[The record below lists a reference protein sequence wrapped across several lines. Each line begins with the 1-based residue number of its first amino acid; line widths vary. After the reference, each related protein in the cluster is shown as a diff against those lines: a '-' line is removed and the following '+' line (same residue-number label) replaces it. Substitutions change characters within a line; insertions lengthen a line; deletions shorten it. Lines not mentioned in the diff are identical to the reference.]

1 MHNLHILAACSAVK
15 NDAASNATWFQT
27 FPPYGRY
34 PVGGTIKG
42 AAKNA
47 EYIIDEAA
55 AKAIIDNFNA
65 AKARKDW
72 PGILVDEEHFS
83 LDPEKSSAAM
93 AWAKDI
99 RQEDDGSIWTRWEF
113 TARGRELFEGHVLM
127 NRSPAFEADKVGKDY
142 RPCELRSIGM
152 TNTPHFTELSTLAA
166 ARAAEVKNTQG
177 EKMNKILAKLN
188 LAEGASEDD
197 VVAAIDALQ
206 KKASTAEATATEA
219 QKKQEEAEGK
229 CRAMECEQF
238 LEAHKDQIKDVAACK
253 EAFMKDPETTKKI
266 FGACKEP
273 EAPKPQKVLGAAKN
287 TPAVDTGK
295 TFASL
300 REEMAALPACKRQEF
315 YLAHKDDIDAGK

>member
-15 NDAASNATWFQT
+15 NDAASKATWFQT
-27 FPPYGRY
+27 FPPYGSY

-83 LDPEKSSAAM
+83 LDPSKSSAAM

-113 TARGRELFEGHVLM
+113 TARGRELFDGHVLM

-142 RPCELRSIGM
+142 RPCALRSIGM

-166 ARAAEVKNTQG
+166 ARAAEVKHEQEGNNMKELMKELG
-177 EKMNKILAKLN
+177 
-188 LAEGASEDD
+188 LAETASEAD
-197 VVAAIDALQ
+197 AI
-206 KKASTAEATATEA
+206 
-219 QKKQEEAEGK
+219 
-229 CRAMECEQF
+229 
-238 LEAHKDQIKDVAACK
+238 AACK
-253 EAFMKDPETTKKI
+253 ALKDQASAATKARDEALAACRKAECDAFLDANKNRIADVAKCREVYMKDPELAKTMLA
-266 FGACKEP
+266 ACKEP
-273 EAPKPQKVLGAAKN
+273 EAPKSQKVLGAAKN